1 MDRTERFYRIDRLI
15 RAHQCV
21 PVSRFLADLEVS
33 RATFKRDVEYM
44 RNRLHAPI
52 VWDRERNGYRFTAL
66 APDAPRYEL
75 PGLWFNASEAHALL
89 TMLHLLR
96 NLEPGVLSQHVEP
109 LRDRLAGLLGGA
121 SHAVEE
127 VEKRIRI
134 LHMTARRMK
143 LVHFEVVATAL
154 LGRRRVR
161 IAYFSRGRNEET
173 ERDVSPQRLVHYRDN
188 WYLDAWCHRTG
199 GLRIFA
205 LDCIRSAELLEEK
218 ARPVAE
224 KDLAEAL
231 EEGYGIFSGRATATA
246 RIRFSPDRARWVS
259 NEQWHPKQV
268 GRFEPDG
275 SWTLEFSYSD
285 DRELL
290 MDILRHVPEVE
301 VLAPPE
307 LRRRFTDALRA
318 GLALNKGS

>member
-1 MDRTERFYRIDRLI
+1 
-15 RAHQCV
+15 
-21 PVSRFLADLEVS
+21 
-33 RATFKRDVEYM
+33 
-44 RNRLHAPI
+44 
-52 VWDRERNGYRFTAL
+52 
-66 APDAPRYEL
+66 
-75 PGLWFNASEAHALL
+75 
-89 TMLHLLR
+89 
-96 NLEPGVLSQHVEP
+96 
-109 LRDRLAGLLGGA
+109 LAGLLGGA